1 MPHGTKSATQFSLK
15 SNLILWAQGDC
26 PLFPFFG
33 SVGPERV
40 QVGQLASAPGAMS
53 KEYSSI
59 SQRWPEEVSRQ
70 MARLGAL
77 SQLVFST
84 WA

>member
-15 SNLILWAQGDC
+15 SR
-26 PLFPFFG
+26 
-33 SVGPERV
+33 SVAESRASEGV
-40 QVGQLASAPGAMS
+40 QVGQLASAPTGLS